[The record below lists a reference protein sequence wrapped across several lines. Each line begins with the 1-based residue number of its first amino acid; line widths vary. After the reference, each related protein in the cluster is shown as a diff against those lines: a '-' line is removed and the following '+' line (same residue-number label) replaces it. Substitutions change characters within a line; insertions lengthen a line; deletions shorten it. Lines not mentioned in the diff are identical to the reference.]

1 MLLPVLPHGSSLD
14 DPQPS
19 PDTAAV
25 CSFDDESFG
34 FRVRVPVEGADS
46 AEGAAA
52 MTAFVDA
59 AVLNSAFESKAPPN
73 ADQPSLAT

>member
-1 MLLPVLPHGSSLD
+1 MVLHGSALG

-19 PDTAAV
+19 PETAAV

-34 FRVRVPVEGADS
+34 FRVRVPDEGADA
-46 AEGAAA
+46 AEGTAA
-52 MTAFVDA
+52 MTAFAEA

-73 ADQPSLAT
+73 ADQPSLTT